1 MEYDL
6 EKLSLYLE
14 KQLNELEDMI
24 QNPEKFTDSNEP
36 KIDPMIETAKYEID
50 KTTEEI
56 NTLIAHNQEFAKTS
70 TKQICRLANLM
81 ERNQKR
87 ELTDFV
93 SDYIE
98 EELMTSH
105 EEPSIDLYDGE
116 PTRRWD

>member
-14 KQLNELEDMI
+14 KQLNNLEDMI
-24 QNPEKFTDSNEP
+24 KNPKKFIDSNEP
-36 KIDPMIETAKYEID
+36 KIEPMIDTIKWEIE

-56 NTLIAHNQEFAKTS
+56 NALVAHNQEFAKTS
-70 TKQICRLANLM
+70 TRQICRLANLL
-81 ERNQKR
+81 EKNEKR

-98 EELMTSH
+98 DELMTSH